1 MKANHVVTNQVPP
14 LEGDD
19 VANYPPITEYLDRV
33 GAGDSLPEVHEIG
46 QMAGS
51 GEWITVGDLAEEH
64 SPILETHDRYGNRV
78 DLVRY
83 DPSYHRLMDTAV
95 SYGMAGRPWAVDD
108 PHAHLVRSAKFS
120 VWASVDAG
128 HGCPI
133 SMTYAVVPALRH
145 NPELA
150 AQYEPGLTS
159 LVYQPELSV
168 PTAKAG
174 LIAGMS
180 MTEKQGGSDVRANT
194 TTAVAQSDGS
204 YLITGH
210 KWFTSAPNSDLL
222 LVLAQTPGA
231 GSGAS
236 GPNVAEGLSCFFVP
250 RILPDGSRNNI
261 FLQRLKNKLG
271 NHSNASSEVEYHD
284 AVGWMVGEPGRG
296 VRTIIEMVNMTRLD
310 CATASAA
317 VMRNGTTAAAHHA
330 AYRSAFGKR
339 LVDQPLMANV
349 LADLHTEAE
358 AATLTAL
365 WLADLT
371 DRALH
376 DEQAAQLR
384 RISLAVSKY
393 FICKR
398 APMHAAEAL
407 ECLGGNGYVEDSRMP
422 KLFRESP
429 LMSIWEGSGNVAA
442 LDTLRA
448 IGREP
453 QTLAVLFDE
462 FDSAAGSDR
471 VYDDALRTLKDAF
484 TDPESLEYRARHLVG
499 QMATLLSASLLIRHG
514 HPAVADAYV
523 RSRLDGSWGAV
534 YGTLGDGVD
543 TAAIIARATPK
554 V

>member
-1 MKANHVVTNQVPP
+1 MKANHTVDNQVPP
-14 LEGDD
+14 LEGYD
-19 VANYPPITEYLDRV
+19 VANYPAITEYLDRV
-33 GAGDSLPEVHEIG
+33 GAGESLPELHEIG
-46 QMAGS
+46 QLAGS
-51 GEWITVGDLAEEH
+51 AEWITVGDLAEEH
-64 SPILETHDRYGNRV
+64 RPVLETHDRYGHRIDV
-78 DLVRY
+78 VRY
-83 DPSYHRLMDTAV
+83 DPSYHRLMTTAV
-95 SYGMAGRPWAVDD
+95 GHGLAGHPWALDD

-120 VWASVDAG
+120 VWGAVDAG

-133 SMTYAVVPALRH
+133 SMTYAVIPALRH

-150 AQYEPGLTS
+150 RLYEPGLTS
-159 LVYQPELSV
+159 LSYQPELAV
-168 PTAKAG
+168 PSTKAG

-194 TTAVAQSDGS
+194 TTAVAQADGS

-222 LVLAQTPGA
+222 LVLAQTPD
-231 GSGAS
+231 
-236 GPNVAEGLSCFFVP
+236 GLSCFFVP
-250 RILPDGSRNNI
+250 RILPDGTRNNI
-261 FLQRLKNKLG
+261 FLQRLKDKLG
-271 NHSNASSEVEYHD
+271 NHSNASSEVEYHE
-284 AVGWMVGEPGRG
+284 AVGWLVGEPGRG

-330 AYRSAFGKR
+330 AYRSAFGAK
-339 LVDQPLMANV
+339 LADQPLMRNV
-349 LADLHTEAE
+349 LADLHVDAE

-371 DRALH
+371 DQAVD
-376 DEQAAQLR
+376 DERAAQLR

-422 KLFRESP
+422 RLFRESP

-453 QTLAVLFDE
+453 QTLTVLLDE
-462 FDSAAGSDR
+462 LDAAAGSDR
-471 VYDDALRTLKDAF
+471 VYDEAVIAVKNSFA
-484 TDPESLEYRARHLVG
+484 DPESLEYRARHLVG
-499 QMATLLSASLLIRHG
+499 RLASLLSASLLIRYG

-523 RSRLDGSWGAV
+523 GSRLDGSWGSV

-543 TAAIIARATPK
+543 TTALISRATPK

>member
-1 MKANHVVTNQVPP
+1 MKANHEVTNQVPP
-14 LEGDD
+14 LQGYD
-19 VANYPPITEYLDRV
+19 VAGYPVLTEYLDRV
-33 GAGDSLPEVHEIG
+33 GAGESLPELHEVG
-46 QMAGS
+46 VMAGS
-51 GEWITVGDLAEEH
+51 PEWITVGDLAEEH
-64 SPILETHDRYGNRV
+64 PPVLETHDRYGNRI

-83 DPSYHRLMDTAV
+83 DPSYHRLMETAV
-95 SYGMAGRPWAVDD
+95 ARGMAGHPWAAAD
-108 PHAHLVRSAKFS
+108 PHAHLVRAAKFG

-150 AQYEPGLTS
+150 KLYEPGLTS
-159 LVYQPELSV
+159 SVYEPELTV
-168 PTAKAG
+168 PAEKAG

-194 TTAVAQSDGS
+194 TTAVAQADGS

-222 LVLAQTPGA
+222 LVLAQTP
-231 GSGAS
+231 
-236 GPNVAEGLSCFFVP
+236 EGLSCFFVP

-261 FLQRLKNKLG
+261 FLQRLKDKLG

-284 AVGWMVGEPGRG
+284 AVGWLVGDPGRG

-310 CATASAA
+310 CTIASAA

-330 AYRSAFGKR
+330 AYRSAFGAK
-339 LVDQPLMANV
+339 LVDQPLMRNV
-349 LADLHTEAE
+349 LADLHVEAE

-371 DRALH
+371 DRALV
-376 DEQAAQLR
+376 DDRAAQLR

-422 KLFRESP
+422 RLFRESP

-448 IGREP
+448 IGRDP
-453 QTLAVLFDE
+453 QTLTVLLEELDA
-462 FDSAAGSDR
+462 AAGADAH
-471 VYDDALRTLKDAF
+471 YDAALTTLKNAF
-484 TDPESLEYRARHLVG
+484 ADPASLEYRARHLVG
-499 QMATLLSASLLIRHG
+499 QMATMLSASLLIRYG
-514 HPAVADAYV
+514 HPAVADAFTA
-523 RSRLDGSWGAV
+523 SRLDGSWGAV

-543 TAAIIARATPK
+543 TTALIARATPK
-554 V
+554 L

>member
-1 MKANHVVTNQVPP
+1 MLANHIVTNQVPP
-14 LEGDD
+14 LEGYD
-19 VANYPPITEYLDRV
+19 VANYPVMTEYLDSV
-33 GAGDSLPEVHEIG
+33 GAAEALPELHELG

-51 GEWITVGDLAEEH
+51 AEWITVGDLAEEH
-64 SPILETHDRYGNRV
+64 PPILETHDRYGNRI

-95 SYGMAGRPWAVDD
+95 AHGLAGHPWSRSSD
-108 PHAHLVRSAKFS
+108 PHAHLARSAKFS

-133 SMTYAVVPALRH
+133 SMTYAVIPALRH

-150 AQYEPGLTS
+150 AQYEAGLTS

-168 PTAKAG
+168 PAQKAG

-194 TTAVAQSDGS
+194 TSAVAQPDGT

-222 LVLAQTPGA
+222 LVLAQTP
-231 GSGAS
+231 
-236 GPNVAEGLSCFFVP
+236 EGVSCFFVP

-271 NHSNASSEVEYHD
+271 NHSNASSEVEYYD

-317 VMRNGTTAAAHHA
+317 VMRNGATAAAHHA
-330 AYRSAFGKR
+330 AYRSAFGAK
-339 LVDQPLMANV
+339 LVDQPLMRNV
-349 LADLHTEAE
+349 LADLHVEAE
-358 AATLTAL
+358 SATLTSL

-371 DRALH
+371 DRAIT
-376 DEQAAQLR
+376 DERAAQLR

-407 ECLGGNGYVEDSRMP
+407 ECLGGNGYIEDSRMP
-422 KLFRESP
+422 RLFRESP

-453 QTLAVLFDE
+453 QTLAVFFDE
-462 FDSAAGSDR
+462 LGAASGADR
-471 VYDDALRTLKDAF
+471 AYDDALAGLKDQF
-484 TDPESLEYRARHLVG
+484 TDPAGMEYRARHIVG
-499 QMATLLSASLLIRHG
+499 QMATMLSASLLIRHG

-523 RSRLDGSWGAV
+523 GSRLDGSWGSV
-534 YGTLGDGVD
+534 YGTLGEGVD
-543 TAAIIARATPK
+543 TTTLIARATPK
-554 V
+554 L